1 MLTVLLVLQVIVT
14 VAMIIVI
21 LIQRSSSDGM
31 AGLAGGGNSIMSG
44 RASAN
49 LLTRITSVLAAA
61 FIINS
66 LVMAA
71 MTARSGKSEKSI
83 IDEIKIEPK
92 APTVP
97 LAGAPDKIEPSHKD
111 AEPAAT
117 GDASKKATLPENSDV
132 AKIKNNTKKDSK
144 PVVPIA
150 E

>member
-14 VAMIIVI
+14 VSMIIVI

-44 RASAN
+44 RASTN

-71 MTARSGKSEKSI
+71 MTARSSRSEKSI
-83 IDEIKIEPK
+83 VDEIKPDMGK
-92 APTVP
+92 PFVP
-97 LAGAPDKIEPSHKD
+97 LAGAAPKEGSVAGGADVKADKDKPESGKLQK
-111 AEPAAT
+111 EETNPA
-117 GDASKKATLPENSDV
+117 
-132 AKIKNNTKKDSK
+132 
-144 PVVPIA
+144 VPIA
-150 E
+150 K

>member
-14 VAMIIVI
+14 VSMIIVI
-21 LIQRSSSDGM
+21 LIQRSSSDGT

-49 LLTRITSVLAAA
+49 LLTRITSVLATA

-71 MTARSGKSEKSI
+71 MTARSNNSGKSI
-83 IDEIKIEPK
+83 VDEIKIDQKTSPS
-92 APTVP
+92 AP
-97 LAGAPDKIEPSHKD
+97 LADAPDKEGSANEDTAPSDKKVGETIPKEEPKGAKKSK
-111 AEPAAT
+111 PAT
-117 GDASKKATLPENSDV
+117 GVKKPA
-132 AKIKNNTKKDSK
+132 
-144 PVVPIA
+144 VPIA